1 MQLCKLKHGGVVSEK
16 KKILSAFKAEL
27 TIKDHQQWIK
37 AWVRASETSPS
48 STKSTAAHLGLPSLS
63 VQ

>member
-1 MQLCKLKHGGVVSEK
+1 MQLCKLKLGGVVTEK
-16 KKILSAFKAEL
+16 RFILSAFKAEL
-27 TIKDHQQWIK
+27 NIKDHQQWIK

-48 STKSTAAHLGLPSLS
+48 STESTVAHLGLPSLS